1 MQEIIAKIR
10 DILST
15 FQQQYKSAA
24 ATTNATTT
32 TTNTGDDDDDDVDNG
47 DGGFDSSDLVGGVLP
62 AIDDPNFEFFFEQLS
77 ESYA

>member
-24 ATTNATTT
+24 DSTS
-32 TTNTGDDDDDDVDNG
+32 GEPSG
-47 DGGFDSSDLVGGVLP
+47 IDSSDLVGGVLP

>member
-15 FQQQYKSAA
+15 FQQQYKNAA
-24 ATTNATTT
+24 ADASQHSSQHSSHS
-32 TTNTGDDDDDDVDNG
+32 DIHHC
-47 DGGFDSSDLVGGVLP
+47 DGSADSMVGGVLP

>member
-32 TTNTGDDDDDDVDNG
+32 TTNTGDDDDVDNG

>member
-24 ATTNATTT
+24 DT
-32 TTNTGDDDDDDVDNG
+32 NG
-47 DGGFDSSDLVGGVLP
+47 DHSSINSSDLVGGVLP